1 MYRPNGVDARYH
13 KQTTHSPTYYMAS
26 FAEFILLCQDLCK
39 TFDISYTEAPGHR
52 LNSVQL
58 KIRVGTD
65 SITHPYAREHNEP
78 TRLVTRES

>member
-1 MYRPNGVDARYH
+1 
-13 KQTTHSPTYYMAS
+13 MAS

-39 TFDISYTEAPGHR
+39 TFDTSYTEAPGHR

-78 TRLVTRES
+78 TRLVNRD